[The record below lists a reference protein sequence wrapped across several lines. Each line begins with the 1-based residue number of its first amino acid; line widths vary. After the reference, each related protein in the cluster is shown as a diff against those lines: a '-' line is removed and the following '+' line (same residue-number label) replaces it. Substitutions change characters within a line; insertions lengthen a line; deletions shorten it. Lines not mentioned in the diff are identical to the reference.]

1 MRYNDRIYINLQTEY
16 THSALNTWLSY
27 LGEHIHKAFFSIWW
41 YVGISGKPFT
51 RSTTIINLRL
61 KKQFS
66 QLIVFLSQRRID
78 SWKMDQVVK
87 ILLLDY
93 KLCRYS
99 IIPTPTPMSFT
110 PRGGGVANTRGPIA
124 QEVLGRGGS
133 NQVATYLGQSLQVP
147 GRVIPVPK
155 TNASFFKLKLENC
168 KKKMPLILI

>member
-16 THSALNTWLSY
+16 THSTLNTWLSY

-99 IIPTPTPMSFT
+99 IIPTPTPMSFN
-110 PRGGGVANTRGPIA
+110 PRGGGGRQYSWTHSTRSFRQRWEQSGCYISWSIA
-124 QEVLGRGGS
+124 SGS
-133 NQVATYLGQSLQVP
+133 RP
-147 GRVIPVPK
+147 GYP
-155 TNASFFKLKLENC
+155 SS
-168 KKKMPLILI
+168 

>member
-1 MRYNDRIYINLQTEY
+1 
-16 THSALNTWLSY
+16 
-27 LGEHIHKAFFSIWW
+27 
-41 YVGISGKPFT
+41 
-51 RSTTIINLRL
+51 
-61 KKQFS
+61 
-66 QLIVFLSQRRID
+66 
-78 SWKMDQVVK
+78 MDQVVK

-99 IIPTPTPMSFT
+99 IIPTPTPMSFIQ
-110 PRGGGVANTRGPIA
+110 RGGVANTRGPIA

-168 KKKMPLILI
+168 KKKMPLILIEMSLPTYLPIDLPQSVLVCLRSMWHNFSSPKDGFLVGQVKNFLIEICISSIALSVRRSPI